1 LNFETI
7 NFELKPNGIGIITL
21 NRPEKLNAISFQMEE
36 DLHEILDHL
45 MSNLDC
51 RVVIFGGMGRAF
63 CAGTDLQEGL
73 ILNTKKIP
81 VGYEKYYFLNVP
93 EPLKKKMYH
102 QWRISQIYVKM
113 RKISQPI
120 IAIIHGAAAGGG
132 FGFAMAADMRIAS
145 EDVKFIN
152 ASINIG
158 LKIYVKMRKIS
169 QPIIAIVHGAAAG
182 GGFGFAMAA
191 DMRIA
196 SEDVKFINASINI
209 GLTGADVG
217 GSYFLPRLIGMSRAA
232 EILYS
237 GKIVDGIEAEKIGLV
252 LKVVKKENLLKV
264 AIEKAEELL
273 KKSPLGLRMTK
284 QAINLSL
291 DSPSLETILQFENSS
306 IVLTFSSKDVNEASA
321 AFFEKRDPKF
331 PLR

>member
-102 QWRISQIYVKM
+102 QWRISQ
-113 RKISQPI
+113 
-120 IAIIHGAAAGGG
+120 
-132 FGFAMAADMRIAS
+132 
-145 EDVKFIN
+145 
-152 ASINIG
+152 
-158 LKIYVKMRKIS
+158 IYVKMRKIS

>member
-1 LNFETI
+1 MNFETI
-7 NFELKPNGIGIITL
+7 KFELKPNGIGIITL

-36 DLHEILDHL
+36 DLHELLDHL
-45 MSNLDC
+45 MTNLDC

-81 VGYEKYYFLNVP
+81 VGYEKYHFLNVP

-120 IAIIHGAAAGGG
+120 IAII
-132 FGFAMAADMRIAS
+132 
-145 EDVKFIN
+145 
-152 ASINIG
+152 
-158 LKIYVKMRKIS
+158 
-169 QPIIAIVHGAAAG
+169 HGAAAG

-291 DSPSLETILQFENSS
+291 DSPSLETILQFENAS

>member
-7 NFELKPNGIGIITL
+7 NFELRPNGIGIITL

-36 DLHEILDHL
+36 DLHELLDHL
-45 MSNLDC
+45 MTNLDC

-73 ILNTKKIP
+73 ILNSKKTP
-81 VGYEKYYFLNVP
+81 VGYEKYHFLNVP
-93 EPLKKKMYH
+93 EPLKRKMYH

-120 IAIIHGAAAGGG
+120 IAII
-132 FGFAMAADMRIAS
+132 
-145 EDVKFIN
+145 
-152 ASINIG
+152 
-158 LKIYVKMRKIS
+158 
-169 QPIIAIVHGAAAG
+169 HGAAAG

-237 GKIVDGIEAEKIGLV
+237 GKIVNGIEAEKIGLV
-252 LKVVKKENLLKV
+252 LEVVKKENLLKV
-264 AIEKAEELL
+264 AIKKAEELL

-321 AFFEKRDPKF
+321 AFFEKRAPKF

>member
-1 LNFETI
+1 MNFETI
-7 NFELKPNGIGIITL
+7 KFELKPNGIGILTL

-36 DLHEILDHL
+36 DLHELLDHL
-45 MSNLDC
+45 MTNLDC
-51 RVVIFGGMGRAF
+51 RIVIFGGMGRAF

-73 ILNTKKIP
+73 ILNSKKTP
-81 VGYEKYYFLNVP
+81 VGYEKYHFLNVP

-132 FGFAMAADMRIAS
+132 FGFAMAADI
-145 EDVKFIN
+145 
-152 ASINIG
+152 
-158 LKIYVKMRKIS
+158 
-169 QPIIAIVHGAAAG
+169 
-182 GGFGFAMAA
+182 
-191 DMRIA
+191 RIA

-252 LKVVKKENLLKV
+252 LKVVEKEDLLNV

>member
-1 LNFETI
+1 MNFETI
-7 NFELKPNGIGIITL
+7 NFELQPNGIGIITL

-36 DLHEILDHL
+36 DLHELLDHL
-45 MSNLDC
+45 MTNLDC
-51 RVVIFGGMGRAF
+51 RVIILKAEGRAF

-73 ILNTKKIP
+73 ILNSKKIP

-120 IAIIHGAAAGGG
+120 IAII
-132 FGFAMAADMRIAS
+132 
-145 EDVKFIN
+145 
-152 ASINIG
+152 
-158 LKIYVKMRKIS
+158 
-169 QPIIAIVHGAAAG
+169 HGAAAG

-306 IVLTFSSKDVNEASA
+306 IVLSFSSKDVNEASA

>member
-1 LNFETI
+1 MNFETI

-36 DLHEILDHL
+36 DLHELLDHL
-45 MSNLDC
+45 MTNLDC

-73 ILNTKKIP
+73 ILNSKKIP

-120 IAIIHGAAAGGG
+120 IAII
-132 FGFAMAADMRIAS
+132 
-145 EDVKFIN
+145 
-152 ASINIG
+152 
-158 LKIYVKMRKIS
+158 
-169 QPIIAIVHGAAAG
+169 HGAAAG